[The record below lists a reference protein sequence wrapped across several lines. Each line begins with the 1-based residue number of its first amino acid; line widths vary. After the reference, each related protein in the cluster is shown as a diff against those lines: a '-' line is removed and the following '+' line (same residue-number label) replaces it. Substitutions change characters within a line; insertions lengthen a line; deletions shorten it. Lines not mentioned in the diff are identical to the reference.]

1 MGKSL
6 STGIQPPRT
15 DFTIRQMGIPDW
27 EQYKAIRLQS
37 LQDAPDAFGAT
48 YDNEV
53 QITDAH
59 WQSRLRS
66 HVEDRLVS
74 SFIAEM
80 NGEAIGLAGGVI
92 FNDTP
97 GTVNIF
103 QMWVSPTARRRGVA
117 MALLRQIQLWAG
129 KNACS
134 KMALSVNA
142 NNEDAL
148 TLYKKAGFWAEG
160 KLDVLRP
167 GSTIPI
173 QPMIKKI

>member
-1 MGKSL
+1 MEESL
-6 STGIQPPRT
+6 STGTQQPKT
-15 DFTIRQMGIPDW
+15 DFTIRQMSMSDW
-27 EQYKAIRLQS
+27 KQYK
-37 LQDAPDAFGAT
+37 
-48 YDNEV
+48 
-53 QITDAH
+53 
-59 WQSRLRS
+59 
-66 HVEDRLVS
+66 
-74 SFIAEM
+74 
-80 NGEAIGLAGGVI
+80 AIGLAGGVI

-97 GTVNIF
+97 GAVNIF
-103 QMWVSPTARRRGVA
+103 QMWVSPAARRRGVA
-117 MALLRQIQLWAG
+117 MAMLSQIQLWAE

>member
-1 MGKSL
+1 M
-6 STGIQPPRT
+6 STGTQQPKT
-15 DFTIRQMGIPDW
+15 DFTIRQMSMPDW

-53 QITDAH
+53 KFTDAH
-59 WQSRLRS
+59 WQSRLRN
-66 HVEDRLVS
+66 HADDRLVS
-74 SFIAEM
+74 SFIAEL
-80 NGEAIGLAGGVI
+80 NREAIGLAGGVI
-92 FNDTP
+92 FHDTP
-97 GTVNIF
+97 DTVNIF

-117 MALLRQIQLWAG
+117 MAMLSQIQLWAE

>member
-1 MGKSL
+1 M
-6 STGIQPPRT
+6 STGTQQPKT
-15 DFTIRQMGIPDW
+15 DFMIRQMGMPDW

-53 QITDAH
+53 KFTDAH

-74 SFIAEM
+74 SFIAEL

-103 QMWVSPTARRRGVA
+103 QMWVSPSARRRGVA
-117 MALLRQIQLWAG
+117 MALLNQIQEWA
-129 KNACS
+129 KNNACRRL
-134 KMALSVNA
+134 ALSVNA
-142 NNEDAL
+142 ENETAVR
-148 TLYKKAGFWAEG
+148 LYKESGFCAEG
-160 KLDVLRP
+160 DLDVLRP
-167 GSTIPI
+167 GSSIPI
-173 QPMIKKI
+173 QPMVKMI